1 MKKYLVLA
9 LVCAFTW
16 VSNSSATVAVS
27 EKQIAKEV
35 KKEVK
40 ALKKE
45 GWKVLPGSL
54 PFERQMTDVYLKLYD
69 RDEVGRTNFII
80 GTSQAVG
87 QNIDAARIQAQSLCK
102 FDIVQQTSTQLTG
115 LIEENVANKQLS
127 PNEAVSISDAL
138 AKSKELI
145 SGKLGRTIPLLE
157 CYKQLPN
164 GNVQLLIRVGYS
176 SDDAITKA
184 KEIIR
189 EQMGEELKDL
199 GKKLD
204 LLTK

>member
-16 VSNSSATVAVS
+16 VSNSSATVTVS

>member
-9 LVCAFTW
+9 LACAFTW
-16 VSNSSATVAVS
+16 VSNSFATVTVS

-35 KKEVK
+35 KKEIKV
-40 ALKKE
+40 LKKE

-54 PFERQMTDVYLKLYD
+54 PFERQLTDVYLKLYD

-80 GTSQAVG
+80 GSSQPVG
-87 QNIDAARIQAQSLCK
+87 QNIDAARIQGQSLCK

-127 PNEAVSISDAL
+127 PGDAVSISDAL

-164 GNVQLLIRVGYS
+164 GNVQLMIRVAYS
-176 SDDAITKA
+176 SEDAINKA

-189 EQMGEELKDL
+189 EQMGEELKEL
-199 GKKLD
+199 GDKLD
-204 LLTK
+204 KITK